1 MQHVR
6 CACAETKTG
15 QISNENM
22 RRTEKQEEMM
32 STIRESALLYGCSGQ
47 WWGITDSTGAVRGSL
62 EEADGTARN
71 IRRGIGRQ
79 GSTWVLVLQLAHHQ

>member
-47 WWGITDSTGAVRGSL
+47 
-62 EEADGTARN
+62 
-71 IRRGIGRQ
+71 
-79 GSTWVLVLQLAHHQ
+79 